1 MATFIKSGFWKQ
13 LCKPCNGYRGWL
25 NLDDFVNSRV
35 VPGPQGPVGPQGPPG
50 TIGLFTQTKNGT
62 IITNTVA
69 ESSLIG
75 DGIGSL
81 SVPAN
86 GFQVGDS
93 FHAKLIGH
101 ITCNGFATI
110 RIKIKSGSVILA
122 DTGVIS
128 MNAATSKHWEIN
140 VYFTIRELGAAG
152 VASIASGGIF
162 SYTKNSGTNFE
173 GTNFSIV
180 NNSTFDT
187 TILNTLDVTAQWG
200 VATTADSLYS
210 EIFTLSKT
218 Y

>member
-1 MATFIKSGFWKQ
+1 MATFIKAGFWEQ
-13 LCKPCNGYRGWL
+13 LCKPCKGYKGWL
-25 NLDDFVNSRV
+25 NLDEFVNSRV
-35 VPGPQGPVGPQGPPG
+35 VPGPQGPIGPQGPSG
-50 TIGLFTQTKNGT
+50 TVGLFAQTNNGP
-62 IITNTVA
+62 IVTNTSA
-69 ESSLIG
+69 ELSIVGSG
-75 DGIGSL
+75 VGSL

-101 ITCNGFATI
+101 ITCNGSATI

-122 DTGVIS
+122 DTGVIA
-128 MNAATSKHWEIN
+128 MNAATAKHWEIN
-140 VYFTIRELGAAG
+140 TYFTIRELGVAG

-180 NNSTFDT
+180 NDSTFDT
-187 TILNTLDVTAQWG
+187 TILNNLNVTVQWG
-200 VATTADSLYS
+200 TATTADSIYS
-210 EIFTLSKT
+210 EIFTLSRT